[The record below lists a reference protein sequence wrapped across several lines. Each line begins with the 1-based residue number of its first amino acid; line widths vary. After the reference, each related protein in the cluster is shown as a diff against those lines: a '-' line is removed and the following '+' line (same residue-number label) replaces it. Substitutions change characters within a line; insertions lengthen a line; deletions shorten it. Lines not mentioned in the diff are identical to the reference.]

1 MQVEPVQQLS
11 RLHSD
16 HDAGAIVNCSGAQ
29 VPRIQMARDDYNLL
43 RMLGAFEIGNNV
55 VALGFRPLMGSECQM
70 KTHFALRSQTCDQ
83 ASILGGDCSGWNRRV
98 AAPSCVG

>member
-16 HDAGAIVNCSGAQ
+16 HDAGAIVNRSGAQ
-29 VPRIQMARDDYNLL
+29 VPRIQVAGDDHNLL
-43 RMLGAFEIGNNV
+43 GMLGAFEIGNNV
-55 VALGFRPLMGSECQM
+55 VALGFWALMRSQREM
-70 KTHFALRSQTCDQ
+70 KTDFALRSQTCDQ

-98 AAPSCVG
+98 AAPSCVC